1 MPKITGLKPVEE
13 YRIEIGF
20 NNGNTIILDL
30 KDKVQTT
37 RFRELMD
44 TNFFQ
49 QIKTDGNRIYWGE
62 MTEISVT
69 EIFELAQREIE
80 DYF

>member
-1 MPKITGLKPVEE
+1 MPVITGLKPVDG

-20 NNGNTIILDL
+20 NNGNKVILDL
-30 KDKVQTT
+30 KEKVQTT

-44 TNFFQ
+44 TNFFR

-80 DYF
+80 EYF

>member
-1 MPKITGLKPVEE
+1 MPQITGLKPVDG

-20 NNGNTIILDL
+20 NNGNIIILDL

-44 TNFFQ
+44 TDLFQ
-49 QIKTDGNRIYWGE
+49 KIKTDGNRIYWGE

-80 DYF
+80 GYF